1 MGLKIYSLFCIG
13 LILFPIACKC
23 EIYFSERFS
32 STLSCSN
39 YLSKGLKDEINSYS
53 NIVQDIMTRM
63 QSAPLREV
71 LIDEYD
77 KFIDKFGAR
86 PSGSKVLED
95 SIDYMVN
102 LTIAYGI
109 NEVKTEEL
117 EVLRGENWLPYRPG
131 FETLDY
137 FRKNYS
143 KQIRDTNQPTG
154 LANDQGEKWKELR
167 TTVNPIILQL
177 KTIRQYKNIISEVTL
192 ELIKQIKMMR
202 NNENS
207 SCKLDMIVKLWAL
220 ESICV
225 IAVGRRLHCFDPN
238 LPENSPAKKF
248 VKIIQEFFDTIDQL
262 EFKPSLWRY
271 ISTSAFRKAM
281 AMYEE
286 EEKLIQYFIKS
297 AHRNSSVKESE
308 ISVLEKILAIDEN
321 LAVILAGDLI
331 FGGVD
336 TASGKYNIQYVI
348 SPCNKSNS
356 TKQFTRSSDSWG

>member
-1 MGLKIYSLFCIG
+1 
-13 LILFPIACKC
+13 
-23 EIYFSERFS
+23 
-32 STLSCSN
+32 
-39 YLSKGLKDEINSYS
+39 
-53 NIVQDIMTRM
+53 
-63 QSAPLREV
+63 
-71 LIDEYD
+71 
-77 KFIDKFGAR
+77 
-86 PSGSKVLED
+86 
-95 SIDYMVN
+95 
-102 LTIAYGI
+102 
-109 NEVKTEEL
+109 
-117 EVLRGENWLPYRPG
+117 
-131 FETLDY
+131 
-137 FRKNYS
+137 
-143 KQIRDTNQPTG
+143 
-154 LANDQGEKWKELR
+154 
-167 TTVNPIILQL
+167 
-177 KTIRQYKNIISEVTL
+177 
-192 ELIKQIKMMR
+192 MMR
-202 NNENS
+202 NNEKS

-336 TASGKYNIQYVI
+336 TAIQNNLRDHLIRGDEQELYLKSVIKESMRMLPVAMGNIRVTTKPYQLFGYYVPENMQVSFGHQLLSMMDTHYPRPTEFI
-348 SPCNKSNS
+348 PDRWFVEKHHPLYHGNAHPFAFNPFGFGARSCIGRRIAEMELEIFLKIFITSFKVGWNGPPPRHRFS
-356 TKQFTRSSDSWG
+356 TLNFMETPFNFVIEDVM